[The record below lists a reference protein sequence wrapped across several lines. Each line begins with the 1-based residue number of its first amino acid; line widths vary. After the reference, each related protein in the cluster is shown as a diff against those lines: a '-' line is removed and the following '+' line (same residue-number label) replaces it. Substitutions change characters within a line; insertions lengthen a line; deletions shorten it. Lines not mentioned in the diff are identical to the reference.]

1 MQTCYLLCSIVE
13 STLGWEVGA
22 LGPSGDLSL
31 LAELWGPQGL
41 CSEGCWVGRTLRTTP
56 DTWVYIW
63 KDLLKGILS
72 SFSFLSRILFHLK
85 YMSTDICKLD
95 SQWEFAVWLRELKP
109 GLCDNLEGWD
119 EVGGRFKREDLWLI
133 HVDVWQRPTQYCDY
147 PSIKIFK
154 ILNKNKACV

>member
-1 MQTCYLLCSIVE
+1 MYTN
-13 STLGWEVGA
+13 
-22 LGPSGDLSL
+22 
-31 LAELWGPQGL
+31 
-41 CSEGCWVGRTLRTTP
+41 
-56 DTWVYIW
+56 
-63 KDLLKGILS
+63 
-72 SFSFLSRILFHLK
+72 
-85 YMSTDICKLD
+85 ICQID
-95 SQWEFAVWLRELKP
+95 GQWEFVVWLRELKP